1 MHQHKICIR
10 CGNPVRV
17 SRDKYEFYDRMHW
30 ICYHLEFEHSEYD
43 PDEPCEDPNCP
54 WNRIHDVKKM
64 SLWDPIWS
72 ISVYSSDR
80 RSVFRIRVLEQYPG
94 GEIDLTAEVEDMG
107 IHKQVDFSV
116 GGRSWEE
123 FIVAFIELD
132 KPEPREAVL
141 RSISPGVMEMRIEKH
156 QNGQMVLSYSLQEES
171 GPNGSPGFTVTSG
184 FQIDPAG
191 FSLAIKSFLDL

>member
-1 MHQHKICIR
+1 MHEHKICIR

-54 WNRIHDVKKM
+54 WNRIYDIKRM

-72 ISVYSSDR
+72 ISVYSQDR
-80 RSVFRIRVLEQYPG
+80 RSVFRLRILEEYPS
-94 GEIDLTAEVEDMG
+94 GEIGITAAVEDMG
-107 IHKQVDFSV
+107 IQKEVDCSV
-116 GGRSWEE
+116 YCSSWQD
-123 FIVAFIELD
+123 FIVSFIELE
-132 KPEPREAVL
+132 KSGPRTAVL
-141 RSISPGVMEMRIEKH
+141 GSITPGMMEMSIEKFS
-156 QNGQMVLSYSLQEES
+156 NGQMVLRYTLQEQS
-171 GPNGSPGFTVTSG
+171 GLNGKPGFTVSSG

-191 FSLAIKSFLDL
+191 FSLAIKSFLDI